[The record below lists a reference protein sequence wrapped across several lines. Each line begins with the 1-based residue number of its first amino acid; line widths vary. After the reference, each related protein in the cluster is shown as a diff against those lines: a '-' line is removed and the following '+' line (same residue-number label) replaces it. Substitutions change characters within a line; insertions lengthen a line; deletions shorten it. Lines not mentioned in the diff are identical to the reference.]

1 MSHDTTSTFTGT
13 ATFQVEGM
21 TCEHCRTAVTAEV
34 TAVSGV
40 ESVAVD
46 LPTGTV
52 TVSTSA
58 PVDRSAVAAAVDEAG
73 YTLRP

>member
-1 MSHDTTSTFTGT
+1 MSHNTTGTFTGT
-13 ATFQVEGM
+13 TTFQVEGM

-34 TAVSGV
+34 AAVSGV

-52 TVSTSA
+52 TVSASA
-58 PVDRSAVAAAVDEAG
+58 PVDRSAIAAAVDEAG